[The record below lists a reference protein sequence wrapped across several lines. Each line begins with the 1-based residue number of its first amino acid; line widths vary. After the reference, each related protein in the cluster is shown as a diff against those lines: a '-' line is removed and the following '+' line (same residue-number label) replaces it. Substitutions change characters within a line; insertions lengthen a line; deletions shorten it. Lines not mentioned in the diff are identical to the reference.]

1 VARWRTA
8 LPPAIVVTSEFR
20 SKAMAMSDELERL
33 GDLHRR
39 GVLSD
44 AEFERAKARVLDE
57 APRDGTE
64 GAAVAAING
73 LRRSHDDCWIGGVCG
88 GIAKS
93 TGVATWVWRLMFAML
108 VLCAGS
114 GLLLY
119 LLLWILVPK
128 DDTWVGGDL
137 GQPRAG

>member
-1 VARWRTA
+1 
-8 LPPAIVVTSEFR
+8 
-20 SKAMAMSDELERL
+20 MAMSDELERL

-57 APRDGTE
+57 APRGGTE
-64 GAAVAAING
+64 AAAVTAING
-73 LRRSHDDCWIGGVCG
+73 LRRSRDDCWIGGVCG
-88 GIAKS
+88 GIAKT
-93 TGVATWVWRLMFAML
+93 TGVATWVWRLVFAIL

-128 DDTWVGGDL
+128 DDTWVGGGL